1 MSLRDKFITLH
12 GRKPVLE
19 ALISG
24 EDIVQLHISKKATG
38 EIIQRIKKLGAEKG
52 IKIEVVTENRIA
64 ALTRSG
70 QHQGVAADVRA
81 QRMQLLSNF
90 LSQRN
95 GRNHKTAV
103 LLLDGIHNPANLGM
117 ILRSAT
123 AAGVDGIIVPRKGT
137 ASVNPVAI
145 KASAGT
151 AFKAPIL
158 RADTATNA
166 VKELE
171 VERFEIFALNSLGN
185 NIFEAHLPERIALV
199 LGNESSGISD
209 DVFRFCHGTLSIPL
223 RNKIESLNVAATAAV
238 ACYEIAR
245 RTS

>member
-1 MSLRDKFITLH
+1 MSPRDKFLTLH

-19 ALISG
+19 ALRSG
-24 EDIVQLHISKKATG
+24 EEIAQLHISKKATG
-38 EIIQRIKKLGAEKG
+38 EIIQEIKRLGTEKG
-52 IKIEVVTENRIA
+52 IKIELVTENRIA
-64 ALTRSG
+64 ALSRSG
-70 QHQGVAADVRA
+70 QHQGIAADVRA
-81 QRMQLLSNF
+81 QRMQALSNF
-90 LSQRN
+90 LPQRN
-95 GRNHKTAV
+95 GVNHKTAV

-123 AAGVDGIIVPRKGT
+123 AAGIDGVIVPEKGT

-158 RADTATNA
+158 RVDTAINA
-166 VKELE
+166 VNQLAT
-171 VERFEIFALNSLGN
+171 ERFEVFALSASGS
-185 NIFEAHLPERIALV
+185 NIFQAHLPERVALV

-209 DVFRFCHGTLSIPL
+209 DVLRFCHGTLSIPL
-223 RNKIESLNVAATAAV
+223 HNRIESLNVAATAAV

-245 RTS
+245 RKT